1 MCASVGIACAPVSVA
16 SDTVASTLAPLRR
29 IALAFALAC
38 LSAGCGGASEAHD
51 VPVPASEGR
60 ETLDVVLDLPPGASC
75 EETFELALYEDR
87 GVDLVTW
94 APGARGCAGRTARVR
109 FLPGRVSRAA
119 LVQELKTAATKVEV
133 R

>member
-1 MCASVGIACAPVSVA
+1 VSVA
-16 SDTVASTLAPLRR
+16 SDTVASNLAPTR
-29 IALAFALAC
+29 ALALAAALI
-38 LSAGCGGASEAHD
+38 SIGAGCGGASEAHD
-51 VPVPASEGR
+51 VPVPANEGR
-60 ETLDVVLDLPPGASC
+60 ETIEVVLDLPPGAAC

-94 APGARGCAGRTARVR
+94 APGGRGCTGRAARVR

-119 LVQELKTAATKVEV
+119 LVQELKTVATKVEV